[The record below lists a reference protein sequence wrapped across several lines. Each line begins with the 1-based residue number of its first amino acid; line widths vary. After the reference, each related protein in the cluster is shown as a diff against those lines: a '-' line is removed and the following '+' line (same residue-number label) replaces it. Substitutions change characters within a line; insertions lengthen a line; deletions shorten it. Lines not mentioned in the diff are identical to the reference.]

1 MQIIKSSNIDF
12 INNSKF
18 TIFLSSALILASIF
32 SLIINDG
39 PELSI
44 DFKGGTLIAVK
55 YTKPVNINDL
65 RSNLKSVN
73 ISGQNFDFSSAE
85 IKHFG
90 NESSVAL
97 RIANI
102 ENEPENFSS
111 QLIEILKNSYPDGYP
126 KNKNDFILSI
136 GKVSPKVGSE
146 LSGKAIMAII
156 YAISLILI
164 YISLRFEFVFAIGA
178 IAAIA
183 HDVTI
188 TLGIFSI
195 LGYEI
200 SLPVVAAFLTIVGY
214 SLNDTIVIFDRIRE
228 NLKTLKKDSIVDTV
242 NKSIN
247 ESLSRTIVT
256 SLTTFFVVLIL
267 YFFGGE
273 VIRYFSFALII
284 GVLVGTYSS
293 IFVASLIVVYM
304 QPKNW
309 FYYNIIIIK
318 IKKLEF
324 SIVHSQFGDFGIF
337 IRYNTLT
344 NIVLPNALK
353 FIEAIPSENKSAF
366 MMKVRSQLNQ
376 YFKGIR
382 QSFDLKVEL
391 NMSTFF
397 ISTLEEVKKIPYGF
411 TRSYKDIASNIKS
424 HKGYR
429 AVANA
434 NARNPIPIIIPCHRV
449 IKSNGDFGEYGGGS
463 ILKKKLLEFEKD
475 IFFSKPN

>member
-1 MQIIKSSNIDF
+1 MQIIKNSNIDF

-18 TIFLSSALILASIF
+18 TILLSSALILASIF
-32 SLIINDG
+32 SLVINKG

-44 DFKGGTLIAVK
+44 DFKGGTLIAVN

-65 RSNLKSVN
+65 RSKLKTVN
-73 ISGQNFDFSSAE
+73 IDGENFDFSSAE

-102 ENEPENFSS
+102 ENEPENFSGK
-111 QLIEILKNSYPDGYP
+111 LIEVLKNSFPDGYP

-156 YAISLILI
+156 YAITLILI

-228 NLKTLKKDSIVDTV
+228 NLKTIKKGSIVDTV

-267 YFFGGE
+267 FFFGGE

-293 IFVASLIVVYM
+293 IFVASLVVVYM
-304 QPKNW
+304 QPK
-309 FYYNIIIIK
+309 
-318 IKKLEF
+318 
-324 SIVHSQFGDFGIF
+324 
-337 IRYNTLT
+337 
-344 NIVLPNALK
+344 A
-353 FIEAIPSENKSAF
+353 
-366 MMKVRSQLNQ
+366 
-376 YFKGIR
+376 
-382 QSFDLKVEL
+382 
-391 NMSTFF
+391 
-397 ISTLEEVKKIPYGF
+397 
-411 TRSYKDIASNIKS
+411 
-424 HKGYR
+424 
-429 AVANA
+429 
-434 NARNPIPIIIPCHRV
+434 
-449 IKSNGDFGEYGGGS
+449 
-463 ILKKKLLEFEKD
+463 
-475 IFFSKPN
+475 

>member
-1 MQIIKSSNIDF
+1 MQIIKNSNIDF

-32 SLIINDG
+32 SLTINNG

-44 DFKGGTLIAVK
+44 DFKGGTLIAVN

-65 RSNLKSVN
+65 RSKLKSVN

-111 QLIEILKNSYPDGYP
+111 QLIEVLKNSFPDGYP

-156 YAISLILI
+156 YAITLILI

-228 NLKTLKKDSIVDTV
+228 NLKTIKKDSIIDTV

-304 QPKNW
+304 QPK
-309 FYYNIIIIK
+309 
-318 IKKLEF
+318 
-324 SIVHSQFGDFGIF
+324 
-337 IRYNTLT
+337 
-344 NIVLPNALK
+344 A
-353 FIEAIPSENKSAF
+353 
-366 MMKVRSQLNQ
+366 
-376 YFKGIR
+376 
-382 QSFDLKVEL
+382 
-391 NMSTFF
+391 
-397 ISTLEEVKKIPYGF
+397 
-411 TRSYKDIASNIKS
+411 
-424 HKGYR
+424 
-429 AVANA
+429 
-434 NARNPIPIIIPCHRV
+434 
-449 IKSNGDFGEYGGGS
+449 
-463 ILKKKLLEFEKD
+463 
-475 IFFSKPN
+475 

>member
-1 MQIIKSSNIDF
+1 MQIIKNSNIDF

-32 SLIINDG
+32 SLIINNG

-65 RSNLKSVN
+65 RSKLKSVN

-111 QLIEILKNSYPDGYP
+111 QLIEVLKNSFPDGYP

-156 YAISLILI
+156 YAITLILI

-228 NLKTLKKDSIVDTV
+228 NLKTIKKDSIIDTV

-304 QPKNW
+304 QPK
-309 FYYNIIIIK
+309 
-318 IKKLEF
+318 
-324 SIVHSQFGDFGIF
+324 
-337 IRYNTLT
+337 
-344 NIVLPNALK
+344 A
-353 FIEAIPSENKSAF
+353 
-366 MMKVRSQLNQ
+366 
-376 YFKGIR
+376 
-382 QSFDLKVEL
+382 
-391 NMSTFF
+391 
-397 ISTLEEVKKIPYGF
+397 
-411 TRSYKDIASNIKS
+411 
-424 HKGYR
+424 
-429 AVANA
+429 
-434 NARNPIPIIIPCHRV
+434 
-449 IKSNGDFGEYGGGS
+449 
-463 ILKKKLLEFEKD
+463 
-475 IFFSKPN
+475 

>member
-1 MQIIKSSNIDF
+1 MQIIKNSNIDF
-12 INNSKF
+12 ISNSKF

-32 SLIINDG
+32 SLIINNG

-55 YTKPVNINDL
+55 YTKPININDL
-65 RSNLKSVN
+65 RAKLKSVN
-73 ISGQNFDFSSAE
+73 ISDQNFDFSSAE

-102 ENEPENFSS
+102 ENEPENFSR
-111 QLIEILKNSYPDGYP
+111 QLIEVLKNSYPDGYP

-156 YAISLILI
+156 YAITLILI

-228 NLKTLKKDSIVDTV
+228 NLKILKNGSIIDTV

-304 QPKNW
+304 QQK
-309 FYYNIIIIK
+309 
-318 IKKLEF
+318 
-324 SIVHSQFGDFGIF
+324 
-337 IRYNTLT
+337 T
-344 NIVLPNALK
+344 
-353 FIEAIPSENKSAF
+353 
-366 MMKVRSQLNQ
+366 
-376 YFKGIR
+376 
-382 QSFDLKVEL
+382 
-391 NMSTFF
+391 
-397 ISTLEEVKKIPYGF
+397 
-411 TRSYKDIASNIKS
+411 
-424 HKGYR
+424 
-429 AVANA
+429 
-434 NARNPIPIIIPCHRV
+434 
-449 IKSNGDFGEYGGGS
+449 
-463 ILKKKLLEFEKD
+463 
-475 IFFSKPN
+475 